1 MAKDFIRIGGGIT
14 SAPLNENFR
23 QLRNNISISNVNLVF
38 SETDGIKETLEEMY
52 LIKQPDNAQVCYV
65 ISSGEL
71 YRYSTHDNDWHKI
84 ADFGQTFRQGFL
96 NSGAVVLEG
105 PVKLKAGSTKILQMP
120 NMLVYFKNKDGDER
134 YLKGMYL
141 INAQDIDVTSYV
153 DTPGAYSFFINED
166 QNYSISTGMPNT
178 DNPSNIYIG
187 SFILNN
193 QKQIEADF
201 VYTLPDIAYTAERG
215 HFFID
220 GGRASGLDLIA
231 AGGKKVGRREGF
243 YYDEGVNYTV
253 GATKDFPADTDN
265 GSNFNLKTF
274 MAESTT
280 ESIYYIYP
288 VDTMAHGFDKIEA
301 NELVIDKYYNET
313 SKKLETVESGSFTIQ
328 HHLVTPAGQ
337 NILVYGTTLY
347 NSFGDAQANLNTPA
361 TIDIDFPYAEVTRVI
376 VGNVA
381 NFSSDNKEHCG
392 LYTLERLTQV
402 GTISPV
408 FSDKIFTLYSG
419 DAGDDI
425 PAEVKISLQQLQAQN
440 FNKTYTLNVK
450 SNKETDYKFALTSK
464 YLYGYGNEITADD
477 KNIKPN
483 FETRDVAENGVPGY
497 TIPTEYY
504 VDRLRQRIE
513 DIETQIWASPEASK
527 TLAQL
532 EQDIHNQSIRFRLY
546 DAERRMKL
554 AETNVTNLQ
563 TKVNTLDLHKVDKDT
578 MINGYKLGNKTNSS
592 VSTINLTTGDIT
604 EDVGKDGK
612 AKNLWYTEARVSANT
627 DVANATAHIKK
638 VGSGTKTDKNI
649 HGLSTDDLT
658 IGTNKFVTQNDLN
671 KLANV
676 PANTNSELNKKL
688 ENITIQSITNK
699 APTTLGQITTLAFD
713 TFGANVTV
721 DSANKIAT
729 IECVG
734 QLDEDDFL
742 KKEEYAIQSLNNPEK
757 RGYVDKAIQAD
768 NLSAVVDGEP
778 EQYYGTD
785 ENGKAGVYDLPKWVA
800 TEDGDDYADI
810 TQAVFQP
817 MDRSITLNHLANS
830 RVTYSSY
837 NEETDLGTNVY
848 DLVKHHYHKVY
859 NNETQGPYLNGS
871 TTQDTSK
878 VYYSYTVPA
887 GGLLGRAYYFSY
899 NNDNYKF
906 TANTTMVAKTV
917 LTFTP
922 ATTTLTYKKPGD
934 TTATVVAVTKITDIN
949 AIENDYWL
957 SFTAQSDW
965 NKVNEW
971 NFGEGFEVEVIDGKA
986 KINAK
991 TPGTG
996 ISYFANLTDVSVEY
1010 KDTNVGKILELGKD
1024 DSGNYRIKFTD
1035 APPLYQYMK
1044 AIDYAYDTTR
1054 VKRAVDA
1061 DSADTALTADKLQNT
1076 YTVNDAGTSN
1086 KTLWTAS
1093 KITANTTSQ
1102 IKNEGVT
1109 THSGTAVPTNDIGK
1123 DGDLY
1128 ILLED

>member
-1 MAKDFIRIGGGIT
+1 MANDFIRIGGEIV

-23 QLRNNISISNVNLVF
+23 RLRNNISISNVNLVF
-38 SETDGIKETLEEMY
+38 SETDGIKNTIDDMY

-96 NSGAVVLEG
+96 NSGAVVLEE
-105 PVKLKAGSTKILQMP
+105 PVKLKSGSNTILQMP
-120 NMLVYFKNKDGDER
+120 NMLVYFKNKEGDSR

-141 INAQDIDVTSYV
+141 IAAQEFDVSDYIGAA
-153 DTPGAYSFFINED
+153 GAYSFFIDEN
-166 QNYSISTGMPNT
+166 QHYSASTGMPST
-178 DNPSNIYIG
+178 DNPNNIFIG
-187 SFILNN
+187 SFIVNN
-193 QKQIEADF
+193 EKKVEADF

-220 GGRASGLDLIA
+220 GGRASGMDLLA
-231 AGGKKVGRREGF
+231 ASNKKVGRREGF
-243 YYDEGVNYTV
+243 YYDEGVNFTI
-253 GATKDFPADTDN
+253 GSTKDFPADTDN

-274 MAESTT
+274 EAES
-280 ESIYYIYP
+280 EAENIYYAYP
-288 VDTMAHGFDKIEA
+288 VDTMIHGFDKSET
-301 NELVIDKYYNET
+301 NELIVDKYYNET
-313 SKKLETVESGSFTIQ
+313 SKKLETVEAGSFTIQ
-328 HHLVTPAGQ
+328 HHLVTPKGQ
-337 NILVYGTTLY
+337 NIIVYGKTLY
-347 NSFGDAQANLNTPA
+347 NSIEDAKANLNTPV
-361 TIDIDFPYAEVTRVI
+361 TIDLDFPYAEVTRIV
-376 VGNVA
+376 VGNVT
-381 NFSSDNKEHCG
+381 NFNSGNKEHCDF
-392 LYTLERLTQV
+392 YTLERLTHM
-402 GTISPV
+402 GTITPV
-408 FSDKIFTLYSG
+408 FADSAFTLYSG
-419 DAGDDI
+419 DASDDI
-425 PAEVKISLQQLQAQN
+425 PSEVKISLNQLQANN
-440 FNKTYTLNVK
+440 FDGTYTLNVK
-450 SNKETDYKFALTSK
+450 SNKENDYKFALKKK
-464 YLYGYGNEITADD
+464 YLYGYGNEIVADN
-477 KNIKPN
+477 KNIDPN
-483 FETRDVAENGVPGY
+483 VVVRDVAENGKPGY

-504 VDRLRQRIE
+504 VNRLRQRIE
-513 DIETQIWASPEASK
+513 DIETQIWASPDATK

-532 EQDIHNQSIRFRLY
+532 EQNIHDQSIRFRLY
-546 DAERRMKL
+546 DSERKIGL
-554 AETNVTNLQ
+554 AETTVANLQ
-563 TKVNTLDLHKVDKDT
+563 TKVNELVLQKVDKNT
-578 MINGYKLGNKTNSS
+578 MINGYKLGDPTNSS
-592 VSTINLTTGDIT
+592 IATITLTTGDID
-604 EDVGKDGK
+604 EADGKGGK

-627 DVANATAHIKK
+627 DVANATKHISK

-658 IGTNKFVTQNDLN
+658 VGTNKFVTQNDLN

-676 PANTNSELNKKL
+676 PANTNAELNKKL
-688 ENITIQSITNK
+688 ENITIQSVTNK
-699 APTTLGQITTLAFD
+699 APTTLGQVTTLAFN

-721 DSANKIAT
+721 DAANKIAT

-742 KKEEYAIQSLNNPEK
+742 KKEDYAIQSINNPEK

-768 NLSAVVDGEP
+768 NLSAVVDGAP
-778 EQYYGTD
+778 DQYYGTN
-785 ENGKAGVYDLPKWVA
+785 EAGEAGVYDLPTWVS
-800 TEDGDDYADI
+800 TETGDDYADI

-817 MDRSITLNHLANS
+817 MERSVTLNHLANS
-830 RVTYSSY
+830 RVVYSAY

-848 DLVKHHYHKVY
+848 DLVKYHYHKVY

-878 VYYSYTVPA
+878 IYYSYTVPA
-887 GGLLGRAYYFSY
+887 GGLLGRTYYFSY

-922 ATTTLTYKKPGD
+922 QSTTLTYKTPS
-934 TTATVVAVTKITDIN
+934 ASAETVIAITKVTDVNT
-949 AIENDYWL
+949 IENDYWL
-957 SFTAQSDW
+957 SFTSQSDW

-996 ISYFANLTDVSVEY
+996 VSYFSNLTDVSVEY
-1010 KDTNVGKILELGKD
+1010 KDSNVGKILELGKD
-1024 DSGNYRIKFTD
+1024 GSGNYRIKFTD
-1035 APPLYQYMK
+1035 APPLHQYMK
-1044 AIDYAYDTTR
+1044 AVDYAYDTTR

-1061 DSADTALTADKLQNT
+1061 DSADTATTADKLQNA

-1102 IKNEGVT
+1102 IKNEGVNT
-1109 THSGTAVPTNDIGK
+1109 YSGTAVPTNDIGK

>member
-1 MAKDFIRIGGGIT
+1 MATDFIRIGGGIT

-38 SETDGIKETLEEMY
+38 SETDGTKNTLEDMY
-52 LIKQPDNAQVCYV
+52 SIKQPDNAQVCYV

-96 NSGAVVLEG
+96 NSGAVVLEE
-105 PVKLKAGSTKILQMP
+105 PVKLKSGSKTILQMP
-120 NMLVYFKNKDGDER
+120 NMLVYFKNKEGDKR

-141 INAQDIDVTSYV
+141 INAQELDVTDYV
-153 DTPGAYSFFINED
+153 EAPGAYSFFIDEN
-166 QNYSISTGMPNT
+166 QHYSISTGMPST
-178 DNPSNIYIG
+178 DNPSNIFIG
-187 SFILNN
+187 SFMLNN

-201 VYTLPDIAYTAERG
+201 VYTLPDMAYTAERG

-220 GGRASGLDLIA
+220 GGRASGLDLMAHSDKKIA
-231 AGGKKVGRREGF
+231 RREGF
-243 YYDEGVNYTV
+243 YYDEGVNFTI
-253 GATKDFPADTDN
+253 GLTEKFPADTDN

-274 MAESTT
+274 AAESPTT
-280 ESIYYIYP
+280 NIYYVYP
-288 VDTMAHGFDKIEA
+288 VDTMAHGFDKSEN
-301 NELVIDKYYNET
+301 NELIIDKYYNET
-313 SKKLETVESGSFTIQ
+313 SGKLETVESGSFTIQ
-328 HHLVTPAGQ
+328 HHLVTPTGQ
-337 NILVYGTTLY
+337 NIIVYGKAQY
-347 NSFGDAQANLNTPA
+347 NSFGDAQANLNTPVA
-361 TIDIDFPYAEVTRVI
+361 IELDFPYAEVTRII

-381 NFSSDNKEHCG
+381 NFNSANKEHCG
-392 LYTLERLTQV
+392 LYTLERLTQM
-402 GTISPV
+402 GTIAPV
-408 FSDKIFTLYSG
+408 FADSEFTLYSG

-425 PAEVKISLQQLQAQN
+425 PSEVKFSLNQLQT
-440 FNKTYTLNVK
+440 NKYDGTYTLNVK
-450 SNKETDYKFALTSK
+450 SNKEQDYKFALTQK
-464 YLYGYGNEITADD
+464 YLYGHGNEITVDST
-477 KNIKPN
+477 NINPN
-483 FETRDVAENGVPGY
+483 VVTRDVAENGVPGY

-504 VDRLRQRIE
+504 VNRLRQRIE
-513 DIETQIWASPEASK
+513 DIEKQIWASPDATKSL
-527 TLAQL
+527 TQL
-532 EQDIHNQSIRFRLY
+532 EQDIHNQGIRFRLY
-546 DAERRMKL
+546 DAERRIKST
-554 AETNVTNLQ
+554 ETSVGTLQ
-563 TKVNTLDLHKVDKDT
+563 TKVNNLDLHKVDKDT
-578 MINGYKLGNKTNSS
+578 RINGYTLGDKTNTS
-592 VSTINLTTGDIT
+592 VSTITLTTGDIA

-627 DVANATAHIKK
+627 DVANATAHTKK
-638 VGSGTKTDKNI
+638 LGSGTKTDKNI

-658 IGTNKFVTQNDLN
+658 VGTNKFVTQNDLN

-676 PANTNSELNKKL
+676 PANTNNELNKKL
-688 ENITIQSITNK
+688 ESITIQSITGK
-699 APTTLGQITTLAFD
+699 APTTLGQATTLAFN
-713 TFGANVTV
+713 TFGANVVV
-721 DSANKIAT
+721 DEVNKIAT

-734 QLDEDDFL
+734 QLDENDFL
-742 KKEEYAIQSLNNPEK
+742 KKEDYAIQSLTNAEK

-768 NLSAVVDGEP
+768 NLSAVVDGDP
-778 EQYYGTD
+778 NQYYGTNK
-785 ENGKAGVYDLPKWVA
+785 EGEAGVYDLPTWVS
-800 TEDGDDYADI
+800 TETGEDYADV
-810 TQAVFQP
+810 TQALFQP
-817 MDRSITLNHLANS
+817 MERSITLNHLANS
-830 RVTYSSY
+830 RVTYSAY

-878 VYYSYTVPA
+878 IYYSYTVPA
-887 GGLLGRAYYFSY
+887 GGLLGRVYYFSH

-922 ATTTLTYKKPGD
+922 QSATLTYKTPSASE
-934 TTATVVAVTKITDIN
+934 ATVIAITKVTDVNT
-949 AIENDYWL
+949 IENDYWL
-957 SFTAQSDW
+957 PFTSQSDW

-1010 KDTNVGKILELGKD
+1010 KDSNVGKILELGKD
-1024 DSGNYRIKFTD
+1024 GSGNYRIKFTD

-1044 AIDYAYDTTR
+1044 TVDYAYDTTR

-1061 DSADTALTADKLQNT
+1061 DSADVALTADKLQNR
-1076 YTVNDAGTSN
+1076 YSVNDAGTSN
-1086 KTLWTAS
+1086 STLWSAS
-1093 KITANTTSQ
+1093 KIRTNTTSQ
-1102 IKNEGVT
+1102 IKSEGVNT
-1109 THSGTAVPTNDIGK
+1109 FSGTAVPTNDIGK